1 MTHQT
6 LAVLVIGNEVLS
18 GRTREANAWL
28 VAQKMFEHGC
38 HLSEVVVVPDVQAE
52 IVQSLNRLR
61 HRHDAVITSGGIGP
75 THDDI
80 TMDAVAEAFDVPLLE
95 HAETMAKLH
104 EHFGDD
110 INPGRRRMAR
120 LPQDAI
126 PILCAESMM
135 PGAHIGN
142 VYILA
147 GVPYIFAS
155 QLASVMDDFAGE
167 PFLREEI
174 EVLIPESIFAR
185 GLAEIQAQHQHV
197 EIGSYPGRCG
207 LSPTGKI
214 CFSSKNL
221 AQLKAAKLDVL
232 AMLEKL
238 KQGLCNDN

>member
-1 MTHQT
+1 
-6 LAVLVIGNEVLS
+6 
-18 GRTREANAWL
+18 
-28 VAQKMFEHGC
+28 MFEHGC

-238 KQGLCNDN
+238 KQDLCNDN